1 MYASFQINVFI
12 FLLDYTQEWNYWV
25 YDLKIGSSI
34 FSFLRNLHC
43 SLQWLH
49 QFTSQPTV
57 YMSSL
62 FSTSLPMFVI
72 YVLFDERHFDRCE
85 MILIAISNCISL
97 KISDVEHIFMWLL
110 AICIFSLEKCLFR
123 PSALVLNWVA
133 CFSHIYVGCIL
144 TLIGH
149 IIWKYFLLCCRLS
162 FHFVGGFLCYATSF
176 KVN

>member
-110 AICIFSLEKCLFR
+110 AICIFSLEKCLFSS
-123 PSALVLNWVA
+123 SAHFLMGL
-133 CFSHIYVGCIL
+133 FGFFDPEFYELFLYVGSLC
-144 TLIGH
+144 
-149 IIWKYFLLCCRLS
+149 KYVLPFIRLS
-162 FHFVGGFLCYATSF
+162 FHFVNGFIAA
-176 KVN
+176 